1 MYSDEAGHIII
12 TVTIIAKEVPIMNDM
27 ETMGLQAALD
37 SLGERFISEQW
48 PWLVAS
54 SEGREGKTYAWPGGE
69 DERIMI
75 CVFKGNHIEEAFHRH
90 VFFFFNFAY
99 KGDYGALS
107 YEQHNNIKVAE
118 NECYIGQPFTGY
130 ALRGESEEEL
140 VIIGVLIEKEEF
152 FKTFF
157 SILAA
162 DLNVFNFFLG
172 PQNNKFSEEFIHLQ
186 FSQPEMVRSLLEL
199 MVLEYAN
206 KGTDTQAVLQP
217 LVVTLLLLVA
227 REYKNVGNKIG
238 ESGEAGEAGEATLQE
253 RLLQY
258 MSSHLDRITLKDM
271 ASHFAYHPNY
281 LSSLLHQELGKSFSE
296 LVLEQRMDRA
306 VALLR
311 STDLSVETVSG
322 MVGYSNSSNFYKAF
336 RGYFGMTPREYLA
349 KSLKDINGE

>member
-1 MYSDEAGHIII
+1 MNYDE
-12 TVTIIAKEVPIMNDM
+12 E
-27 ETMGLQAALD
+27 LQGALEL
-37 SLGERFISEQW
+37 LGESFISEQW

-54 SEGREGKTYAWPGGE
+54 SAGKEGKAYAWPGGE
-69 DERIMI
+69 NERIMI
-75 CVFKGNHIEEAFHRH
+75 CVFKGNHIEEEFHRH
-90 VFFFFNFAY
+90 DFFFFNFAY

-107 YEQHNNIKVAE
+107 YEQHNNIKIAE
-118 NECYIGQPFTGY
+118 NECYIGQLFTGY
-130 ALRGESEEEL
+130 ALRGESDEEL
-140 VIIGVLIEKEEF
+140 IIIGVLIEKEEF

-186 FSQPEMVRSLLEL
+186 FSNPGPVRSLLEM
-199 MVLEYAN
+199 MVMEYA
-206 KGTDTQAVLQP
+206 KQQPDTQAVLQP

-227 REYKNVGNKIG
+227 REYRRVGNTDAN
-238 ESGEAGEAGEATLQE
+238 GEAQEITLPE

-258 MSSHLDRITLKDM
+258 ISTHLDRITLKDM
-271 ASHFAYHPNY
+271 ARHFAYHPNY
-281 LSSLLHQELGKSFSE
+281 LSALLHQELGQPFSE
-296 LVLEQRMDRA
+296 LVLTQRMERA

-311 STDLSVETVSG
+311 ATDLSVETVSG

-349 KSLKDINGE
+349 ETKSKER